1 VQHLRDGEEI
11 AVRANLTIKYEFIPR
26 SDLPESACRADCLTP
41 LVIEPGLCVSS
52 REFGNIWRAVIGT
65 MKGGFDFR
73 MGIGLPNLYSE
84 VPFTSFRGKTARIA
98 FPDDPGM
105 FQHIHP
111 VGVRKCESNVLL
123 AEQYRN
129 RRCLA

>member
-1 VQHLRDGEEI
+1 MRTVHGAWSRQ
-11 AVRANLTIKYEFIPR
+11 
-26 SDLPESACRADCLTP
+26 
-41 LVIEPGLCVSS
+41 IEPGRGQAPADRARSL
-52 REFGNIWRAVIGT
+52 REFAGIWEYWRAVTGM
-65 MKGGFDFR
+65 MKGGFDCR

-98 FPDDPGM
+98 FPDDPRM

-111 VGVRKCESNVLL
+111 VGMRKCESNVLL
-123 AEQYRN
+123 AEQHRN